1 MPWSA
6 DECSKRIDAD
16 DLARVSTEIDAH
28 LAGTTPNFE
37 IEYRIHHGDGGY
49 RWVVSRGMAVRH
61 PDGRVS
67 RMVASLS
74 DVTARK
80 EAEQRV
86 IHNATH
92 DTLTGLP
99 NRALLLDRI
108 ERAQALATRSPGT
121 CTALLVV
128 DVDRFKVANESL
140 GHSIGDQLLVTLARR
155 VPAVLRPGDTLARL
169 SGDEF
174 AVLLAEL

>member
-1 MPWSA
+1 
-6 DECSKRIDAD
+6 
-16 DLARVSTEIDAH
+16 
-28 LAGTTPNFE
+28 
-37 IEYRIHHGDGGY
+37 
-49 RWVVSRGMAVRH
+49 MAVRRA
-61 PDGRVS
+61 DGAAS

-99 NRALLLDRI
+99 NRTLLFDRI
-108 ERAQALATRSPGT
+108 ERSQAARAGRPRG
-121 CTALLVV
+121 ALMVI

-140 GHSIGDQLLVTLARR
+140 RHSTGDQLLVTMARR
-155 VPAVLRPGDTLARL
+155 L
-169 SGDEF
+169 
-174 AVLLAEL
+174 